1 MTPNISHISVPTAKP
16 VDPDTEKQHSHM
28 DSTPVISQ
36 TSTPTRSRLRL
47 FYPLLSLLFLGLL
60 SVSAYVT
67 IEPSIMNPY
76 DYQYDQQ
83 HGILNLLQPT
93 HHLPSNTFYVFD
105 NLISQNKSMST
116 QKVFHNGTQCQQKY
130 SWDTG

>member
-1 MTPNISHISVPTAKP
+1 MTPSISHISVPPAKP

-36 TSTPTRSRLRL
+36 TSTPTRNKLRL

-60 SVSAYVT
+60 GVSAYVT
-67 IEPSIMNPY
+67 IEPSILNP
-76 DYQYDQQ
+76 
-83 HGILNLLQPT
+83 LQCA
-93 HHLPSNTFYVFD
+93 HHLTSNIFYVFD
-105 NLISQNKSMST
+105 NLISQNKSIST
-116 QKVFHNGTQCQQKY
+116 QKVILNYTDNLQNY